1 MNRSTALDERV
12 ATFVRDV
19 VEAMGLE
26 LEVQVTQTDDHV
38 RIDLDGDGGSVLL
51 RRKGEALDALQYVIN
66 SVFRHET
73 DGGQRLVVDHQDFR
87 RGKDREVQ
95 QMTRFLIDRV
105 RSTGAAQEIGPLNSY
120 ARRLVHLEVATHG
133 DVESESQGD
142 GAVKTVIISL
152 KNPPRGR

>member
-1 MNRSTALDERV
+1 MKRSTR
-12 ATFVRDV
+12 
-19 VEAMGLE
+19 
-26 LEVQVTQTDDHV
+26 
-38 RIDLDGDGGSVLL
+38 
-51 RRKGEALDALQYVIN
+51 LQYVVN

-73 DGGQRLVVDHQDFR
+73 DDGQRLVVDHQDFR
-87 RGKDREVQ
+87 RSKDREVQ
-95 QMTRFLIDRV
+95 QMTRFLIDKV